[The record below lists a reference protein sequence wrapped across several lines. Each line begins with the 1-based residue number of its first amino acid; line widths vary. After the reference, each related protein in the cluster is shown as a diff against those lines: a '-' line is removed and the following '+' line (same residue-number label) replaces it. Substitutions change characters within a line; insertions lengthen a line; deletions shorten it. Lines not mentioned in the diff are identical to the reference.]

1 MQRLSIISFFLLPF
15 YIPKEV
21 FRMPVFKYE
30 ALDAQGVAIKDEIE
44 ALSQKEAVSKI
55 RNMGYFPTKV
65 HARGEAKKPTAK
77 AAIRPTKRRG
87 AGGKVKVKYITQF
100 ARQLSTL
107 QDAGLP
113 ILRSLRILQEQQKSG
128 TFKRVIGYVGDDIE
142 GGSTLSEAMGRFP
155 RAFDRLFVNMVAAGE
170 TGGVLDLIL
179 ARVADFMEK
188 AQKLKARV
196 KSAMVYPIV
205 VLTAA
210 FTILLLLMWK
220 VIPQFE
226 IVLKEMTE
234 GAQLPAIT
242 RGVLAVANWVGKQ
255 YGWAILLAVPV
266 AIIFLLRLVRQ
277 FQFGRFVLDTI
288 KLKIPVLG
296 QLSSKV
302 AVTRWTRTLGTLIS
316 AGVPILDA
324 INVTRETSGNEVF
337 ANMLGNVHNSI
348 RQGDT
353 FAGPLRQSKTV
364 DLIVSNMVAVGEET
378 GDLDKMLLKVADN
391 YDEQVDVLVSSLMS
405 LLEPIMIICL
415 GLIVLTIVL
424 SIFLPMITIITK
436 LNV

>member
-1 MQRLSIISFFLLPF
+1 
-15 YIPKEV
+15 
-21 FRMPVFKYE
+21 MPVFQYA
-30 ALDAQGVAIKDEIE
+30 ALDAQGVEIKDEID
-44 ALSQKEAVSKI
+44 ALSQKEAISKI

-65 HARGEAKKPTAK
+65 RERGAGKKPGAK
-77 AAIRPTKRRG
+77 RAARPTRRRG

-113 ILRSLRILQEQQKSG
+113 ILRSLRILEEQQKSG
-128 TFKRVIGYVGDDIE
+128 TFKRVIGYVADDIE
-142 GGSTLSEAMGRFP
+142 GGSTLSEAMARYP
-155 RAFDRLFVNMVAAGE
+155 KTFDRLFTGMVAAGE

-188 AQKLKARV
+188 AQKLKSRV

-210 FTILLLLMWK
+210 FGILLALMK
-220 VIPQFE
+220 YVIPQFKQ
-226 IVLKEMTE
+226 VLEEMIGE
-234 GAQLPAIT
+234 GQLHPIT
-242 RGVLAVANWVGKQ
+242 RTVLGISDWIAYH
-255 YGWAILLAVPV
+255 YGWAIILGIPFGIILLLKIARK
-266 AIIFLLRLVRQ
+266 FRT
-277 FQFGRFVLDTI
+277 GRYVLDAI
-288 KLKIPVLG
+288 KLKLPVMG
-296 QLSSKV
+296 QLTNKV
-302 AVTRWTRTLGTLIS
+302 SVTRWTRTLGTLIG

-324 INVTRETSGNEVF
+324 LTVTRDTAGNEVF
-337 ANMLGNVHNSI
+337 ANMLNNVHNSI

-391 YDEQVDVLVSSLMS
+391 FDEQVDVLVASLMS
-405 LLEPIMIICL
+405 MLEPIMIIFL
-415 GLIVLTIVL
+415 GGIVMLIVMAV
-424 SIFLPMITIITK
+424 FLPMIQVITS
-436 LNV
+436 LGTQA

>member
-1 MQRLSIISFFLLPF
+1 
-15 YIPKEV
+15 
-21 FRMPVFKYE
+21 MPVFKYE

-65 HARGEAKKPTAK
+65 HTRGAAKKP
-77 AAIRPTKRRG
+77 AARAAARPKKRRG
-87 AGGKVKVKYITQF
+87 AGGKVKVRYIAQF

-113 ILRSLRILQEQQKSG
+113 ILRSLRILQDQQKSG

-155 RAFDRLFVNMVAAGE
+155 RSFDRLFVNMVAAGE

-196 KSAMVYPIV
+196 KSAMVYPLV

-210 FTILLLLMWK
+210 FSILLLLMWK

-226 IVLKEMTE
+226 TVLTEMTDNAE
-234 GAQLPAIT
+234 LPKIT
-242 RGVLAVANWVGKQ
+242 RGVLAVANWIGKQ
-255 YGWAILLAVPV
+255 YGWAILLAAPV
-266 AIIFLLRLVRQ
+266 VIIFLLRLTKQ
-277 FQFGRFVLDTI
+277 FRLGRFVLDTV
-288 KLKIPVLG
+288 KLKLPVIG

-302 AVTRWTRTLGTLIS
+302 SVTRWTRTLGTLIS

-324 INVTRETSGNEVF
+324 INVTRETAGNEVF

-415 GLIVLTIVL
+415 GLIVMTIVL
-424 SIFLPMITIITK
+424 SIFLPMITIITN